1 MPLHAHL
8 DRDHHE
14 EYIRVCMQKGWELKI
29 QSAHQSQLEIVSW
42 LDAQQSPFLKV
53 TLIQHL
59 VMFIAANDQVC

>member
-1 MPLHAHL
+1 
-8 DRDHHE
+8 
-14 EYIRVCMQKGWELKI
+14 MQKGWELKI